1 MEYGEELK
9 LRAPLGEA
17 LGLLIKSGL
26 KLNRRRASLT
36 AVVLK
41 SLFADLICRTAFLL
55 ALVVAAT
62 TLGQEASNID
72 SFEASTVSLGF
83 PSSDG
88 DYHLVQASRD
98 LQKWVIVGQYPGN
111 GKPAQFK
118 DLRSQLGNTHFYR
131 VVTKSKPFPDGL
143 LDREWK
149 LVALHEADK
158 IIQPKKG
165 RTHSMTLSRD
175 KRVTGW
181 NDCNRYFGS
190 YSMVKG
196 NWLKFGEGFGSTL
209 MLCMPGSLDFK
220 FFESLHASNGF
231 EVDGNK
237 LKIYYGNN
245 AEDWMEFED
254 KT

>member
-1 MEYGEELK
+1 
-9 LRAPLGEA
+9 
-17 LGLLIKSGL
+17 L
-26 KLNRRRASLT
+26 KLNRRRMSL
-36 AVVLK
+36 APVILK
-41 SLFADLICRTAFLL
+41 FQFAYLTCQTAFLL
-55 ALVVAAT
+55 PLLLAT
-62 TLGQEASNID
+62 PALGQEASNID
-72 SFEASTVSLGF
+72 SFEAATVSLGF

-88 DYHLVQASRD
+88 DYHLVEASRD

-118 DLRSQLGNTHFYR
+118 DLRSQLGNTHFYQ
-131 VVTKSKPFPDGL
+131 VVTKSKPFPEGL
-143 LDREWK
+143 LDRKWK
-149 LVALHEADK
+149 LVALHEADE

-175 KRVTGW
+175 NRAAGR
-181 NDCNRYFGS
+181 NDCNGYSGS

-196 NWLKFGEGFGSTL
+196 NWLKFGKNFLSTK

-220 FFESLHASNGF
+220 FFESLYAAKGF

>member
-1 MEYGEELK
+1 MESQQ
-9 LRAPLGEA
+9 LGQA
-17 LGLLIKSGL
+17 FDPLIKSGL
-26 KLNRRRASLT
+26 KLNRRRMNLAP
-36 AVVLK
+36 VVLK
-41 SLFADLICRTAFLL
+41 FKFADLTCRTAFLL
-55 ALVVAAT
+55 ALLLAAPA
-62 TLGQEASNID
+62 LGQEASNID
-72 SFEASTVSLGF
+72 SFEAATVSLGF

-118 DLRSQLGNTHFYR
+118 DLRSQLGDTHFYR
-131 VVTKSKPFPDGL
+131 VVTKSEPFPDGL

-149 LVALHEADK
+149 LVALHEADE

-175 KRVTGW
+175 KKVAGR
-181 NDCNRYFGS
+181 NDCNGYSGS

-220 FFESLHASNGF
+220 FFESLHATKGF

-237 LKIYYGNN
+237 LKIYYGDN
-245 AEDWMEFED
+245 AENWMEFED

>member
-1 MEYGEELK
+1 MESQ
-9 LRAPLGEA
+9 PLGQTFD
-17 LGLLIKSGL
+17 LLIKSGL
-26 KLNRRRASLT
+26 KLSRRMMTLAP
-36 AVVLK
+36 VVLK
-41 SLFADLICRTAFLL
+41 FQFADLTCRTAFLL
-55 ALVVAAT
+55 ALLLAAPA
-62 TLGQEASNID
+62 LGQEAANID
-72 SFEASTVSLGF
+72 SFEAATVSLGF

-118 DLRSQLGNTHFYR
+118 DLRSQLGDTHFYR
-131 VVTKSKPFPDGL
+131 IVTKSKPFPDGL

-149 LVALHEADK
+149 LVALHEADE

-175 KRVTGW
+175 NRVAGR
-181 NDCNRYFGS
+181 NDCNRYFGF

-220 FFESLHASNGF
+220 FFESLHATKGF

-237 LKIYYGNN
+237 LKIYYGDN